1 MEDKLYNYEKENLIN
16 KYPDFRE
23 LVNEYH
29 DGMILYEINSQKIWT
44 QAITDTAGLH
54 EYYEKIKKNYP
65 IDPNA
70 NPVEYKPL
78 NEIKAVVI
86 TEFKNHQD
94 ELWLQ
99 ELRQKYPVVINEDVY
114 ATILKK

>member
-1 MEDKLYNYEKENLIN
+1 MRDLEKNDKEFQYTMQ
-16 KYPDFRE
+16 
-23 LVNEYH
+23 EYH

-44 QAITDTAGLH
+44 QAITDTAGLN
-54 EYYEKIKKNYP
+54 EYYEKVKKNYP
-65 IDPNA
+65 VDPNA

-78 NEIKAVVI
+78 SQIKAVVI
-86 TEFKNHQD
+86 TEFQNHLD

-99 ELRQKYPVVINEDVY
+99 ELRQKYPVKINEDVY